1 VIQYHTGEFL
11 FEVVFVNEWQVH
23 REWLSDDAA
32 GVIAHIID
40 MFKKNECQTSVKT
53 SIRARTMTPTYHQ

>member
-1 VIQYHTGEFL
+1 LIQYHASEFL
-11 FEVVFVNEWQVH
+11 FEVFFVNEWQVH

-40 MFKKNECQTSVKT
+40 MFKKNERQISVKT
-53 SIRARTMTPTYHQ
+53 SIRVRTMTPTYHQ